1 MNGLRIEMRG
11 CVCGKGVSRRTQMH
25 NANQLVVSQPGE
37 FGLWQAKRGGLDQ
50 RAGSDSGSG
59 YNTFHG
65 QAGARVWTSI
75 LGIARE

>member
-1 MNGLRIEMRG
+1 MDGLRIEMRG
-11 CVCGKGVSRRTQMH
+11 CGCGKGVLKSTQMH
-25 NANQLVVSQPGE
+25 NANQLVVNQPGE

-75 LGIARE
+75 VGIARE